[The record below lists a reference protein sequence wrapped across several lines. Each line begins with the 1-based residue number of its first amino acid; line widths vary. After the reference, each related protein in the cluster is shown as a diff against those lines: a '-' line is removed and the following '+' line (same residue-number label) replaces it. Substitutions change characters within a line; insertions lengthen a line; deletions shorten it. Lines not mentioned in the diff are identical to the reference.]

1 MSHLKMSFQDFD
13 LTTLLLNNHNGLKT
27 QEILEMLDLF
37 GLKIMF
43 LMKMKFN
50 FFILLKMCI
59 FSLH

>member
-1 MSHLKMSFQDFD
+1 MSHLKMSFQDFG

-37 GLKIMF
+37 GLKITF

-50 FFILLKMCI
+50 FFILLKICI